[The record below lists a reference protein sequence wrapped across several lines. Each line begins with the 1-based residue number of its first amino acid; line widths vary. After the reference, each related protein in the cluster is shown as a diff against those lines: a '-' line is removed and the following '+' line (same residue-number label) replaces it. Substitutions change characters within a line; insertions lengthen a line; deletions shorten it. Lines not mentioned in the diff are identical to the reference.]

1 MMGMQID
8 RAGPP
13 DARRAGLSI
22 EKASSSIFIT
32 GTSAGGLIFD
42 TLDRRPGFAK
52 IREQKRPRRRRAF
65 R

>member
-8 RAGPP
+8 RAGPLT
-13 DARRAGLSI
+13 RAELVGI
-22 EKASSSIFIT
+22 GEGIFEHFHHRYD
-32 GTSAGGLIFD
+32 AGGLIFD

-52 IREQKRPRRRRAF
+52 IREQKRHAAAAF